1 MEINSMFWLI
11 KWCVYA
17 TFFWW
22 IIYVFYIGLLVN
34 GSVAEVETSYPMT
47 TDRPI
52 EVLTNEDIEDQPY
65 PNPTN

>member
-11 KWCVYA
+11 KWCVYV
-17 TFFWW
+17 TIFWW
-22 IIYVFYIGLLVN
+22 IAYVFYIGLLVN
-34 GSVAEVETSYPMT
+34 GSIAEVETSYPTT

-52 EVLTNEDIEDQPY
+52 ELLTSEDIEDQPY

>member
-52 EVLTNEDIEDQPY
+52 EVLTSEGQEGQPY
-65 PNPTN
+65 ANPTN

>member
-11 KWCVYA
+11 KWCVYL

-34 GSVAEVETSYPMT
+34 GSIAEVEPSYPMT

-65 PNPTN
+65 PNPPN